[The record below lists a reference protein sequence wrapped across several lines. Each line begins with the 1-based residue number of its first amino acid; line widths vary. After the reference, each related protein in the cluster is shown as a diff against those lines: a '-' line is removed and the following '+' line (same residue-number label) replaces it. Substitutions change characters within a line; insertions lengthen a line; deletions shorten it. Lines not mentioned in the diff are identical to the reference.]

1 MAYGGFRQ
9 EGGRNKKIVLFQLVN
24 IFAIEPV
31 LRYRVRL
38 PSLLEVTRGM
48 LRQQFNEALK
58 AAMLAKDSRTV
69 STVRLIVAALK
80 DRDIAARSR
89 GVTDGISD
97 DEILQMLSQMVK
109 QRRES
114 ITLYEQGARLDLA
127 QQETEE
133 IAIISRFMPKQMSDA
148 EMTAAVKKV
157 LAEIDAKG
165 LKDMGRTMAVL
176 KERFAG
182 SMDFTKASG
191 IVKAQLG

>member
-1 MAYGGFRQ
+1 
-9 EGGRNKKIVLFQLVN
+9 
-24 IFAIEPV
+24 
-31 LRYRVRL
+31 
-38 PSLLEVTRGM
+38 M

-58 AAMLAKDSRTV
+58 TAMLAKDSRTV

-89 GVTDGISD
+89 GVIDGIPD

-127 QQETEE
+127 QQESEE
-133 IAIISRFMPKQMSDA
+133 IDIISRFMPKQMSEA
-148 EMTAAVKKV
+148 EMQAAVKTV
-157 LAEIDAKG
+157 LGEIDAKS
-165 LKDMGRTMAVL
+165 LKDMGRAMAVL
-176 KERFAG
+176 KERFSG